1 MAELPRAR
9 YRLHH
14 PEFRALVLLNRHATR
29 IADDFVDIMAS
40 ASSSIA
46 QLSTPVHSHPLL
58 ADETPSASRGRRSRV
73 PSRPPETPSADTINA
88 VSTSNYFTLR
98 ERLDANAQAG
108 PRHAHANW
116 DGSVRG
122 YGKVDRAHTTTG
134 TRDTSATRQPLP
146 TVWDRPQDERTPMF
160 VVGSSKDHLAANNV
174 ARTADLVT
182 IEGLLPGAASQILA
196 TQWHDYSDE
205 AIQSAISAI
214 SVSESPAS
222 VSGHPYHTAL
232 RVLSSAVH
240 NLTKVRREME
250 ENLRVLQE
258 KEYAR
263 RQRAHELMKELQ
275 HSERDIARRVVQSL
289 FTDDDEGL
297 HNVERSQSH
306 MVRSL
311 LL

>member
-1 MAELPRAR
+1 
-9 YRLHH
+9 
-14 PEFRALVLLNRHATR
+14 
-29 IADDFVDIMAS
+29 
-40 ASSSIA
+40 
-46 QLSTPVHSHPLL
+46 
-58 ADETPSASRGRRSRV
+58 
-73 PSRPPETPSADTINA
+73 
-88 VSTSNYFTLR
+88 
-98 ERLDANAQAG
+98 
-108 PRHAHANW
+108 
-116 DGSVRG
+116 
-122 YGKVDRAHTTTG
+122 
-134 TRDTSATRQPLP
+134 
-146 TVWDRPQDERTPMF
+146 MF

-174 ARTADLVT
+174 ARTAGLVT

>member
-1 MAELPRAR
+1 
-9 YRLHH
+9 
-14 PEFRALVLLNRHATR
+14 
-29 IADDFVDIMAS
+29 MAS

-58 ADETPSASRGRRSRV
+58 ADEPPSRGRRARLS
-73 PSRPPETPSADTINA
+73 SRPPEPPSSADTT
-88 VSTSNYFTLR
+88 STPTYYTL
-98 ERLDANAQAG
+98 NAQAG
-108 PRHAHANW
+108 SRHVARANW

-134 TRDTSATRQPLP
+134 TRDSSATRQPLP
-146 TVWDRPQDERTPMF
+146 TVWDHAEDRPPMF
-160 VVGSSKDHLAANNV
+160 VVGSSKDV
-174 ARTADLVT
+174 AHTADLVT
-182 IEGLLPGAASQILA
+182 IDGLLPGAASRILA

-205 AIQSAISAI
+205 AIQSAISSI

-240 NLTKVRREME
+240 SLTKVRREME

-258 KEYAR
+258 KEHAR
-263 RQRAHELMKELQ
+263 RRRALELMKELQ
-275 HSERDIARRVVQSL
+275 GSERDIARRVVQSL

-297 HNVERSQSH
+297 HKVERSQSH
-306 MVRSL
+306 MVRDYTL
-311 LL
+311 LTGFNSRTHCPVPYRHVIRGDGGSCYLPSS